1 MPPSQHLKALGHALV
16 ARRAALDPTHHRT
29 RGGWMKT
36 VTAQSTL
43 SKRVIVD
50 IETGA
55 RNNYATETLTTLER
69 LYHLKHGTL
78 ATALTGGPLVAD
90 DDTVLYPTP
99 AEDTPSPPGVRRTTH
114 QGRILEIVADLEA
127 EVDDLPDDV
136 AEEMIRRSV
145 EHMAAQAL
153 LLMDVERRRWE
164 RGRYDVPPPDDSET

>member
-1 MPPSQHLKALGHALV
+1 
-16 ARRAALDPTHHRT
+16 HRT

-43 SKRVIVD
+43 PKRVIVD

-55 RNNYATETLTTLER
+55 RANYAPDTLTTLEH

-78 ATALTGGPLVAD
+78 ATALTGGPLAAD
-90 DDTVLYPTP
+90 DDTGPHPTP
-99 AEDTPSPPGVRRTTH
+99 AEHTPSPPRVRRTPR
-114 QGRILEIVADLEA
+114 QRRILEIGADVEA

-145 EHMAAQAL
+145 EHMANQAM

-164 RGRYDVPPPDDSET
+164 RRYDVPPPDDSET